1 MIILSRR
8 RILQVSPFLGAVIA
22 GSAQTAQLLPTP
34 ACDDGDADPTA
45 PNDEGPYFKPRSPER
60 ASLLD
65 SATGGTKLVV
75 SGMVVS
81 AGCKPIANTVLDFWQ
96 ADDAGQYD
104 NTGFKLRGHQRTD
117 ANGAFR
123 LETIVPGFYPGRT
136 RHIHVK
142 AMSPGGVVLTTQ
154 LYFPG
159 ESRNARDGLFRPDLV
174 MNLAEGSGQQ
184 TGHFDFV
191 LKTA

>member
-8 RILQVSPFLGAVIA
+8 RILQVSPFLGAVFA
-22 GSAQTAQLLPTP
+22 GSAQAAQLLPTP

-65 SATGGTKLVV
+65 SATGGTNLVV

-96 ADDAGQYD
+96 ANDAGQYD